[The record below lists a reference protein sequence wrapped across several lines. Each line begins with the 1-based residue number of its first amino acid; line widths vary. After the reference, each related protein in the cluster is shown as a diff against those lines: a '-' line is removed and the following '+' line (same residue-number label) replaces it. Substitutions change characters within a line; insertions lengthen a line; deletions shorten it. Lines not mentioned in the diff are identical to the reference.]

1 MKKLIVTAALLSAA
15 CTPVDTSYH
24 GTVSSPPTPT
34 SQVALAAPTVNAA
47 PITITGTGESVKTV
61 DLQVGGYTVNYRA
74 STTHLIV
81 CPVEAS
87 GNDGIAIVNASSQG
101 DSGASGTANFHATGR
116 TTFHVSNTDGT
127 WTLTFAPLS

>member
-15 CTPVDTSYH
+15 CTPVDTNYH

-34 SQVALAAPTVNAA
+34 SQIAPAAPTVNAA

-61 DLQVGGYTVNYRA
+61 DLQAGGYTVNYRA
-74 STTHLIV
+74 SSAYLIV

-87 GNDGIAIVNASSQG
+87 GNDGMAIVNASSQD
-101 DSGASGTANFHATGR
+101 DSGVSGTANFHATGR
-116 TTFHVSNTDGT
+116 TTFHVSNTEGT
-127 WTLTFAPLS
+127 WTLTFTPLS